1 MALLTF
7 APVVVIRRAVG
18 AGFIFQ
24 RRTCILSANYFYIST
39 EAADM
44 ILDLIPLTEIT
55 EVAHVLVR
63 DQEEEDLFRKSSSG
77 VDKDEYAFYI
87 HTREHGP
94 CGGRAYVLKCNNVDD
109 CDKWIHTTRLTIN
122 AAKAAEVP
130 KRGFKYFR
138 EKAKL
143 VYHSRPAQVLSATVI
158 IGSFALAVVAAE
170 ILPEEDSTLAVLLD
184 RMQSIFTFVF
194 AFELAFNLFGSWMK
208 DFLADRWNC
217 DHPLSISISISI
229 SISRTCSHPPFML
242 SRPRFVLASL
252 RTLVSRNACV
262 PDSTLAL
269 SPLFAL

>member
-184 RMQSIFTFVF
+184 RMQSIFTFCPNPITQTQTISGAEKRGCVGVL
-194 AFELAFNLFGSWMK
+194 LA
-208 DFLADRWNC
+208 
-217 DHPLSISISISI
+217 
-229 SISRTCSHPPFML
+229 
-242 SRPRFVLASL
+242 
-252 RTLVSRNACV
+252 
-262 PDSTLAL
+262 
-269 SPLFAL
+269 SPLFLLCWVRRCEVVRGERCGHAMRPRRGRRGR